1 MCLDLAGTRA
11 IAAIAGQVFQAI
23 QALGRQAGRAIQGR
37 QVLAA
42 GQAKL
47 GRQGLQVGLASQ
59 ALAVIAGQGFQGILA
74 IAGQERLVGQA
85 IQGRQ
90 GRQGRQGLVA
100 GQAKL
105 GHQGLQAGRA
115 IVVQVY
121 LAIQVL
127 AGLEPVVGRAF
138 LAGQDLAEF
147 RAGRAKWGR
156 QGRQVGRAL
165 AVRLGHQGR
174 QVGRASAG
182 SVAIAGQEFQGTRVS
197 AGTQAS
203 KGHRSISK
211 AQWPHQPIC
220 QRQATIPMM
229 HTLLHPMA
237 ICTFG
242 VERPGTMLAK

>member
-1 MCLDLAGTRA
+1 VGIRALAV
-11 IAAIAGQVFQAI
+11 IAGQVFQAI

-42 GQAKL
+42 GQAKW

-138 LAGQDLAEF
+138 LAGLVLAGL
-147 RAGRAKWGR
+147 RGG
-156 QGRQVGRAL
+156 
-165 AVRLGHQGR
+165 
-174 QVGRASAG
+174 
-182 SVAIAGQEFQGTRVS
+182 
-197 AGTQAS
+197 
-203 KGHRSISK
+203 
-211 AQWPHQPIC
+211 
-220 QRQATIPMM
+220 
-229 HTLLHPMA
+229 
-237 ICTFG
+237 
-242 VERPGTMLAK
+242 LAK